1 MSIRYGSS
9 TTYECGSRKVSYQP
23 DGCVVCLPVKLG
35 ERQLFEVDFGS
46 EVKCNPRR
54 IGCTLDYD
62 EIVSITSFN
71 ASPETVFG
79 QGSIQ
84 VTNNGFSARIGVVS
98 MLVDTTDPLLQSDE
112 KWSIDVTVEFESG
125 RLLKQCFQI
134 RTIPCGGQ
142 CAAEELEV
150 KNDCC
155 GNILKSSTNCSD
167 GIFFVYDEAPRET
180 RCVEVSASSDTYYS
194 IDPDVVGG
202 LANSPMF
209 LSSGIKVQLK
219 TPSDIQNFRM
229 KSCDGD
235 CEEICV
241 SRVFRD

>member
-84 VTNNGFSARIGVVS
+84 VTNNGFSARSGVVS

-134 RTIPCGGQ
+134 RTIPCGSSG
-142 CAAEELEV
+142 CGVDELSE
-150 KNDCC
+150 NNCC
-155 GNILKSSTNCSD
+155 GNILRTVTSCSD
-167 GIFFVYDEAPRET
+167 GTFFVYDEVPAGT
-180 RCVEVSASSDTYYS
+180 RCVEVSATCDTYYS
-194 IDPDVVGG
+194 LDPDVLNG
-202 LANSPMF
+202 LRNAPVP
-209 LSSGIKVQLK
+209 LAAGIKLQLK
-219 TPSDIQNFRM
+219 TENDILNFRM
-229 KSCDGD
+229 ESPSGACG
-235 CEEICV
+235 EICV
-241 SRVFRD
+241 SRTFRD